1 METIDLLKSNELFSN
16 LGDAELKIVAE
27 LTKVRT
33 IPRNTLLI
41 NEGDASDAMYL
52 IKEGKVDVIVT
63 NENGEQF
70 VLSTLRQGDNFGEL
84 SLLDDHPRSASI
96 ITLEKSVFIVLH
108 KADFLRL
115 IEHNHMIVKGVISYL
130 CQRIRFITSIAQS
143 MALLDVYGRL
153 CKLLHDLSKR
163 DETGKCIIESPL
175 TKQAMAL
182 RIGCSREHVSRI
194 YNGLVK
200 GGYIIEEKEKDKD
213 RVIIDK
219 KLPPAW

>member
-16 LGDAELKIVAE
+16 LGDAELRIVAE
-27 LTKVRT
+27 LTRIRT

-41 NEGDASDAMYL
+41 NEGDVPDSMYL
-52 IKEGKVDVIVT
+52 IKEGKVDVMVT

-70 VLSTLRQGDNFGEL
+70 VLSTLKQGDNFGEL
-84 SLLDDHPRSASI
+84 SLLDDHPRSASV
-96 ITLEKSVFIVLH
+96 ITLEKSVFIMLH

-115 IEHNHMIVKGVISYL
+115 IEHNHLIAKGVISYL
-130 CQRIRFITSIAQS
+130 CQRIRFVTSIAQS

-153 CKLLHDLSKR
+153 CKLIHDLSKQNE
-163 DETGKCIIESPL
+163 DGKWIIESPL

-194 YNGLVK
+194 FGGLVK
-200 GGYIIEEKEKDKD
+200 GGYLIEEKDND
-213 RVIIDK
+213 RVIIEK